1 MAPMYSFRKLA
12 IYSSLVTLALI
23 ALGAV
28 VRSTDSGLGC
38 ADQWPGCNGKVI
50 PDFTNQH
57 VVIEFSH
64 RVVAGIVMVLI
75 GTLWFRARK
84 LRSENPRLAPLT
96 LAAFVLVLFQA
107 GLGAVVVKLHL
118 DAESVVLHMTTAV
131 SLLALLVYIIIL
143 AGGTSSTWLSGPTD
157 RQMSIAAR
165 WAAGATLFLLMV
177 GSYTSGVEGAGRAVN
192 DWPLMDGKVI
202 PDLAIEEKAVHFFH
216 RGAAA
221 LVGVILLVTLLSII
235 KRKDVFAVPA
245 KLAHAALGLFA
256 LEVFIGAL
264 NVWTDLNPVVVT
276 FHLVAGALIWLC
288 LVAISTVTSPRF
300 RERLEHTG
308 MPSTRPVERP
318 V

>member
-1 MAPMYSFRKLA
+1 MSSFRKLT

-38 ADQWPGCNGKVI
+38 ADHWPGCNGEVI
-50 PDFTNQH
+50 PDFTNHH
-57 VVIEFSH
+57 VIIEFSH

-75 GTLWFRARK
+75 GTLAFKAWK
-84 LRSENPRLAPLT
+84 LRPENPRLAPLT
-96 LAAFVLVLFQA
+96 IAAFVLVLFQA

-131 SLLALLVYIIIL
+131 SLLALLVYIAIL
-143 AGGTSSTWLSGPTD
+143 AGGQESRLLSGPTD
-157 RQMSIAAR
+157 RQMSTSAR
-165 WAAGATLFLLMV
+165 WAAGAVLFLLMV

-192 DWPLMDGKVI
+192 DWPLMDGRVI

-216 RGAAA
+216 RGVAA
-221 LVGVILLVTLLSII
+221 LVGIILIVTLLSII
-235 KRKDVFAVPA
+235 RRKDVFPVPA

-256 LEVFIGAL
+256 IEVIIGAL

-276 FHLVAGALIWLC
+276 LHLIAGASIWLA
-288 LVAISTVTSPRF
+288 LVGIAIVTSPRF
-300 RERLEHTG
+300 RERLE
-308 MPSTRPVERP
+308 PSVQLSSRPAERS